1 MLTRKRV
8 SLLLVLLVSCSIS
21 PTLRAPPQAGV
32 SQQTSLYRRLGGYDG
47 IAALTDDLF
56 ARVATDPQLSHFFK
70 GHSSDTQKRQR
81 QHVVEFLCAATGGPC
96 FYTGRDMK
104 TTHTGLGITE
114 SDWDV
119 LLKHLQE
126 TFDKLKVQER
136 ERSDF
141 LTLVSG
147 LKTDVVGK

>member
-70 GHSSDTQKRQR
+70 GI
-81 QHVVEFLCAATGGPC
+81 AAI
-96 FYTGRDMK
+96 RK
-104 TTHTGLGITE
+104 
-114 SDWDV
+114 S
-119 LLKHLQE
+119 
-126 TFDKLKVQER
+126 
-136 ERSDF
+136 
-141 LTLVSG
+141 VSG
-147 LKTDVVGK
+147 STLWSSSAPRPVAPASIPDAT